1 MSDTRAN
8 LRQHFKTRRQQLDAE
23 QRTLANQTINQHL
36 CTFEPLRKAKLVA
49 VYAAAAS
56 EVDIHE
62 TVEHL
67 WRHGQ
72 QVALPVIATDGHMDF
87 FYYTT
92 NTQVRKN
99 RFGIVEPANGD
110 LITPA
115 QIDLVLTPLVAF
127 DSNGNRLGMG
137 GGYYD
142 RYLAQTQAYVLGVA
156 YACQRSES
164 LLPSEPWDMAL
175 NAVVTDN
182 GVVEFPPL

>member
-1 MSDTRAN
+1 MSDSRAT
-8 LRQHFKTRRQQLDAE
+8 LRQHFQTRRRQLNAE
-23 QRTLANQTINQHL
+23 QRTRANQTINQYL
-36 CTFEPLRKAKLVA
+36 CAFEPLRSARLVA
-49 VYAAAAS
+49 AYAAGAA
-56 EVDIHE
+56 EVDIHD

-67 WRHGQ
+67 WRNGQ

-87 FYYTT
+87 YRYTT
-92 NTQVRKN
+92 NTEVRKN

-110 LITPA
+110 LIAPA
-115 QIDLVLTPLVAF
+115 HIDIVLTPLVAF
-127 DSNGNRLGMG
+127 DGNGTRLGMG

-175 NAVVTDN
+175 NAVVTDI
-182 GVVEFPPL
+182 GVVKFPPL